1 MDKNL
6 TQEFV
11 KKYLEL
17 DEYDKTKVVQRI
29 YELLLSNK
37 N

>member
-17 DEYDKTKVVQRI
+17 DERDKIKVVQRI
-29 YELLLSNK
+29 YELLLGN
-37 N
+37 ND

>member
-1 MDKNL
+1 MNKNL
-6 TQEFV
+6 TQEFI
-11 KKYLEL
+11 KKYLKL
-17 DEYDKTKVVQRI
+17 DKCDKIKVAQRI

>member
-17 DEYDKTKVVQRI
+17 DEYDKIKVLQRI
-29 YELLLSNK
+29 YELLLSN
-37 N
+37 NN

>member
-6 TQEFV
+6 IQEFV
-11 KKYLEL
+11 KKYLKL
-17 DEYDKTKVVQRI
+17 DECDKIKVVQRI
-29 YELLLSNK
+29 YELLLSSK